1 MAGRLDGKSAVIT
14 GAANGIGA
22 EAARRFV
29 AEGARVLLVDRDEAA
44 LAVTAAGIGE
54 EVATMAGDVAADG
67 TAPAYVAEALRRFGQ
82 LDVLLLNAGIEGAI
96 ATIPEYPLA
105 TFDRV
110 IAVNV
115 RGVWLGLAAAMPAM
129 QAGGSVVITS
139 STAGLRGSARVAA
152 YVTSKHAVVG
162 LMRCAA
168 LEGAPLGIRVNC
180 VNPGPTDTRMM
191 AAIDEGMSPGSGAAA
206 RTRRIP
212 LGRYGEVADVAAMML
227 FLASDEARY
236 CTGGTYVVD
245 GGVLSGSAG

>member
-1 MAGRLDGKSAVIT
+1 MAGRLEGKSAVIT
-14 GAANGIGA
+14 GGANGIGA

-44 LAVTAAGIGE
+44 LAGTAEAIGE
-54 EVATMAGDVAADG
+54 GVATMAGDVAADG
-67 TAPAYVAEALRRFGQ
+67 TAPAYVAEALRRFGR

-96 ATIPEYPLA
+96 APIPEYPLA
-105 TFDRV
+105 MFDRV

-180 VNPGPTDTRMM
+180 VNPGPTDTRMI
-191 AAIDEGMSPGSGAAA
+191 AAIDEGMSPGAGAAA
-206 RTRRIP
+206 RARRIP

-236 CTGGTYVVD
+236 CTGGAYVVD

>member
-1 MAGRLDGKSAVIT
+1 MGRLDGKAAIIT

-22 EAARRFV
+22 AAARRFV

-44 LAVTAAGIGE
+44 LAATAGPLGPAA
-54 EVATMAGDVAADG
+54 ATLVGDVAADA
-67 TAPAYVAEALRRFGQ
+67 TAPAYVAEALQRFGR
-82 LDVLLLNAGIEGAI
+82 LDIVLLNAGIEGTI
-96 ATIPEYPLA
+96 APIPELPLA

-129 QAGGSVVITS
+129 PAGGSIVITS

-180 VNPGPTDTRMM
+180 VNPGPTDTRMI
-191 AAIDEGMSPGSGAAA
+191 AAIDEGMSPGAGAAA
-206 RTRRIP
+206 RARRIP
-212 LGRYGEVADVAAMML
+212 LGRYGEVADIAAMML
-227 FLASDEARY
+227 FLASDEAKY